1 MEDLSSLL
9 LGQMKMEALVE
20 QLVEEVV
27 LRLLEEEE
35 EEVEASRR
43 QMLVEVKQLLQML
56 PMSRMVVEVREDHMK
71 LEAEENRAKQK
82 KKMVAGEHKANRCPL
97 MAELSRAN
105 HLKLLLQML
114 HPCFPSFLEPP
125 DKAKSF
131 SVLKIYSHQSVTLFF
146 ISSVKLCLKGSS
158 SVLSPVCV
166 FIQ

>member
-27 LRLLEEEE
+27 LRLLEGE

-56 PMSRMVVEVREDHMK
+56 PMSRMVVEVREDRMK

-82 KKMVAGEHKANRCPL
+82 KMMVAGEHMAN
-97 MAELSRAN
+97 
-105 HLKLLLQML
+105 Q
-114 HPCFPSFLEPP
+114 
-125 DKAKSF
+125 
-131 SVLKIYSHQSVTLFF
+131 
-146 ISSVKLCLKGSS
+146 
-158 SVLSPVCV
+158 
-166 FIQ
+166 

>member
-27 LRLLEEEE
+27 LRLLEGE

-82 KKMVAGEHKANRCPL
+82 KMVVGEHKAN
-97 MAELSRAN
+97 
-105 HLKLLLQML
+105 K
-114 HPCFPSFLEPP
+114 
-125 DKAKSF
+125 
-131 SVLKIYSHQSVTLFF
+131 
-146 ISSVKLCLKGSS
+146 
-158 SVLSPVCV
+158 
-166 FIQ
+166 

>member
-27 LRLLEEEE
+27 LRLLEGE

-82 KKMVAGEHKANRCPL
+82 KMMVTGEHKAN
-97 MAELSRAN
+97 
-105 HLKLLLQML
+105 K
-114 HPCFPSFLEPP
+114 
-125 DKAKSF
+125 
-131 SVLKIYSHQSVTLFF
+131 
-146 ISSVKLCLKGSS
+146 
-158 SVLSPVCV
+158 
-166 FIQ
+166 

>member
-1 MEDLSSLL
+1 VEDLSSLL

-27 LRLLEEEE
+27 LRLLEGE

-71 LEAEENRAKQK
+71 LGAEENRAKQT
-82 KKMVAGEHKANRCPL
+82 KKMVAEEHMANQWQL

-105 HLKLLLQML
+105 HLKLLLQLL

-125 DKAKSF
+125 
-131 SVLKIYSHQSVTLFF
+131 YSSCQASN
-146 ISSVKLCLKGSS
+146 CA
-158 SVLSPVCV
+158 
-166 FIQ
+166 